1 MPVLSPTITVQDG
14 FGSCRRVPSWSTA
27 TSRLATACSPRL
39 HSSALLATATAS
51 TAATSWRRLFS
62 GPLSVKKLPCYNNRD
77 TVLDS
82 SPAIHFIA
90 SFRSKNTSAHHP
102 NNSQIKMLK
111 PSAAHCWSSVWFPLI
126 SLQPLKE
133 PRSYHNMSFSQIQP

>member
-14 FGSCRRVPSWSTA
+14 FGSCRRVPTWSTA

-51 TAATSWRRLFS
+51 TAATPWRRLFS
-62 GPLSVKKLPCYNNRD
+62 GAAFCEEAAVLQQQGHRLRLEPGHPLHCQLQIKK
-77 TVLDS
+77 
-82 SPAIHFIA
+82 H
-90 SFRSKNTSAHHP
+90 TSAHHP

-126 SLQPLKE
+126 FPSTT
-133 PRSYHNMSFSQIQP
+133 